1 MKFVI
6 SYSCG
11 KDSTLA
17 LHKTIA
23 AGHEPVGLIV
33 MYNEGVDR
41 SWFHGVDPRLLDRIA
56 EALEIPLIL
65 CPASGEKYHLALE
78 EKLRYAV
85 AIGAEM
91 CVFGDIDIEDHAA
104 WCRERCKNAGIRAGF
119 PLWQRNR
126 RENTEEAVNLGY
138 KCLVKCINNKLLP
151 RKYLGREID
160 CSMIDD
166 MEKRGIDVCG
176 ENGEYHTIVL
186 DGPIFKKP
194 VEYTVGDKLDFGD
207 ISVVDI
213 H

>member
-1 MKFVI
+1 MRVACGLPFWVALVRCARSGRRFLFVRQKADRRE
-6 SYSCG
+6 SCSEYEPEADAC
-11 KDSTLA
+11 KARHS
-17 LHKTIA
+17 IA
-23 AGHEPVGLIV
+23 PQSIGFG
-33 MYNEGVDR
+33 
-41 SWFHGVDPRLLDRIA
+41 
-56 EALEIPLIL
+56 
-65 CPASGEKYHLALE
+65 PA
-78 EKLRYAV
+78 
-85 AIGAEM
+85 GAEM

-151 RKYLGREID
+151 REYLGREID

-166 MEKRGIDVCG
+166 MEKRGIDICG